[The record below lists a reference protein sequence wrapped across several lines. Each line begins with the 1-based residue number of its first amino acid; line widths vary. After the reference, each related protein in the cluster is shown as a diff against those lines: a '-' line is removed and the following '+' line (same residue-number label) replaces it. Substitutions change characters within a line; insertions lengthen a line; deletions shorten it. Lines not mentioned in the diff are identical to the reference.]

1 MPIVVNSS
9 QQDEQLTH
17 RMCVNEFVGTRV
29 LIAVLSVALTTACS
43 TGPAPKPTAA
53 TADSAP
59 PPVVSPLGN
68 SDPMELRVE
77 RIGVRSSLI
86 QLTLGVDGTVQMPP
100 ANEGMQ
106 AGWHQTHPKQWI
118 IVGRI
123 ESNKARGV
131 FYRLNDL
138 SEGDVVEVSKKDGS
152 VARFTV
158 TRTERIIRDDYFAE
172 AVAKDATEEGLRLI
186 TCGTRDNVIVHGSPV
201 A

>member
-1 MPIVVNSS
+1 M
-9 QQDEQLTH
+9 
-17 RMCVNEFVGTRV
+17 GTRV
-29 LIAVLSVALTTACS
+29 LIAVLSVALAGTACS
-43 TGPAPKPTAA
+43 QPAPKPTAA
-53 TADSAP
+53 TSESAP

-86 QLTLGVDGTVQMPP
+86 QLPLGADGAVQMPP

-106 AGWHQTHPKQWI
+106 AGWHQTQPKQWI

-123 ESNKARGV
+123 ESNGARGV

-138 SEGDVVEVSKKDGS
+138 AEGDVVEVSKKDGS

-158 TRTERIIRDDYFAE
+158 TRTERVIRDDYFAE
-172 AVAKDATEEGLRLI
+172 AVAKDADQQGLRLI
-186 TCGTRDNVIVHGSPV
+186 TCGTRDNVIVHAV
-201 A
+201 